1 VTEKASIVVS
11 SGRSSVENHH
21 LKGKESHRMK
31 NPEPEGS
38 APLKQVPTIQV
49 IIEPTNLCYC
59 NL

>member
-1 VTEKASIVVS
+1 
-11 SGRSSVENHH
+11 
-21 LKGKESHRMK
+21 MK